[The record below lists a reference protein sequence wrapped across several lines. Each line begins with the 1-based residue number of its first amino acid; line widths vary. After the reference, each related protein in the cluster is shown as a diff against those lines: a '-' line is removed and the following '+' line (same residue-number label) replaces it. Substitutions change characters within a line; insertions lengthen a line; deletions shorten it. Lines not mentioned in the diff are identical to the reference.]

1 VTADDLVERELTI
14 SRFQRLVGE
23 LMRGTVSRTVFQPWE
38 VEILV
43 DAQNCDLPEKR
54 RIGILRRYYAE
65 ASKQLEREGGIP
77 MKLSE
82 YLEQRKKKRRP
93 PGE

>member
-1 VTADDLVERELTI
+1 MTADDLIERELTI

-23 LMRGTVSRTVFQPWE
+23 LMRGSVSRTVFQSWE

-43 DAQNCDLPEKR
+43 DAQNCDLPANR
-54 RIGILRRYYAE
+54 RIGTLRRYYAE
-65 ASKQLEREGGIP
+65 AARKLEREGGTP

-82 YLEQRKKKRRP
+82 YLEKRKKPRRSP
-93 PGE
+93 PE